1 MDTDFCLLSVV
12 RRLKNMRHLE
22 QEINSLRQDI
32 IEMWKL
38 TISQVYNAGEAIL
51 SFNKE
56 QAMQV
61 SMRERKIDAFE
72 LKIDSECENIIA
84 LHQPVAVDL
93 RFVLAVLK
101 INSNLER
108 IADFAYGISRIL
120 LNNPSIIV
128 DAELITDS
136 KLNDMVKQVNKML
149 AQSLEAFES
158 EKPQIA
164 AAIFSEDYQVDEINN
179 KSAKLIA
186 GYIQKN
192 PDRAY
197 ECLELMSVFRK
208 LERIGD
214 HCSNI
219 AEKIF
224 FFTDAKVL
232 KHTDKG
238 L

>member
-1 MDTDFCLLSVV
+1 
-12 RRLKNMRHLE
+12 MRHLE

-32 IEMWKL
+32 IEMWRM

-51 SFNKE
+51 SFDKDL
-56 QAMQV
+56 AMQV

-84 LHQPVAVDL
+84 LHQPVAIDL
-93 RFVLAVLK
+93 RLVLAVLK

-120 LNNPSIIV
+120 LANPSLIL

-136 KLNDMVKQVNKML
+136 KLNSMIQQVNKML
-149 AQSLEAFES
+149 AQGLEAFET

-164 AAIFSEDYQVDEINN
+164 AAIFSEDYQVDEINAN
-179 KSAKLIA
+179 VSRKIA
-186 GYIQKN
+186 EYIKKN
-192 PDRAY
+192 PERAY
-197 ECLELMSVFRK
+197 ECLQLMGVFRK

-219 AEKIF
+219 AEEIF
-224 FFTDAKVL
+224 FFTDAKIL
-232 KHTDKG
+232 KHTDKK